1 MKGINMQRLIIS
13 DITLRSSKDSAYS
26 FKEKI
31 EIVRQLDN
39 VGVDIIETA
48 PITNTKTDVL
58 FLHTIA
64 PIVKNSIIS
73 CPVGLTK
80 ESLAIAWN
88 AIKNARRPRLHV
100 MIPTSTVQLE
110 YICHKKPNA
119 AFDLVKQLVS
129 EAKSLCAD
137 VEFSALDATRSESE
151 FLCSMI
157 SAAVTA
163 GATTVTLCDTA
174 GTMLP
179 DEFAKFVNDAYESV
193 PALKNINLAV
203 ECSDSMNMGVACS
216 IASVN
221 AGACQIKTCVGFQ
234 DAPSLEAVAY
244 MLKMRGDS
252 LGVSNSLNQTV
263 ISRTI
268 SGISS
273 FTDSRKSKGG
283 IDAASVNDAT
293 QEISVSSKDDIKTV
307 AEAVRMLGYELN
319 EEDTAKVYEN
329 VQRVATKKPLGAK
342 ELDAIVASSAMQV
355 APTYTLK
362 SYVINSGNIITAT
375 ANIDLEKNGATVSG
389 ISTGDGPID
398 AAFRAIEQIVGHHY
412 ELDDF
417 QIQSVT
423 EGREAMGEAL
433 VRLRANGKLYSGK
446 GVSTDIIGASVRA
459 YINALN
465 KICFEQ

>member
-1 MKGINMQRLIIS
+1 MQTITIS
-13 DITLRSSKDSAYS
+13 DLTLRNNNDSAYS

-31 EIVRQLDN
+31 EIVKQLDN

-58 FLHTIA
+58 FLHTIS

-73 CPVGLTK
+73 CPAGLTK
-80 ESLAIAWN
+80 ESVDVAWN
-88 AIKNARRPRLHV
+88 AIKNARRPRIHV

-119 AFDLVKQLVS
+119 AFELVKQLVS
-129 EAKSLCAD
+129 EAKSLCGD
-137 VEFSALDATRSESE
+137 VEFSAVDATRSERD
-151 FLCSMI
+151 FLCSI
-157 SAAVTA
+157 IDTAVQA

-179 DEFAKFVNDAYESV
+179 DEFGKFVTEMYENV
-193 PALKNINLAV
+193 PSLSGVSLFV
-203 ECSDSMNMGVACS
+203 ECSDAMSMGVACS
-216 IASVN
+216 VASVN
-221 AGACQIKTCVGFQ
+221 SGACGIKTCVGRS

-244 MLKMRGDS
+244 MLKIRGDS
-252 LGVSNSLNQTV
+252 MGITSAVNQTV
-263 ISRTI
+263 IGRTI
-268 SGISS
+268 NNISS
-273 FTDSRKSKGG
+273 LTDSKKSRAF
-283 IDAASVNDAT
+283 DNSAADNASA
-293 QEISVSSKDDIKTV
+293 EISISSNDDIKTV
-307 AEAVRMLGYELN
+307 SECVRALGYDLS
-319 EEDTAKVYEN
+319 EEDVSKVYEN
-329 VQRVATKKPLGAK
+329 VQRVAVKKPIGAR

-355 APTYTLK
+355 APTYTLQ
-362 SYVINSGNIITAT
+362 SYIINSGNIINAT
-375 ANIDLEKNGATVSG
+375 ANIELKKNGASMCG
-389 ISTGDGPID
+389 ISVGDGPID
-398 AAFRAIEQIVGHHY
+398 ASFKAIEQIVGHHY

-423 EGREAMGEAL
+423 EGREAIGEAL

>member
-1 MKGINMQRLIIS
+1 MQKLMIS
-13 DITLRSSKDSAYS
+13 DITLRNSQDSAYS

-31 EIVRQLDN
+31 EIVKQLDN

-48 PITNTKTDVL
+48 PISNTKTDVL

-73 CPVGLTK
+73 CPTGLTK
-80 ESLAIAWN
+80 DSLDIAWS

-100 MIPTSTVQLE
+100 MIPTSPVQLE

-129 EAKSLCAD
+129 EARNLCSD
-137 VEFSALDATRSESE
+137 VEFSAMDATRSERE
-151 FLCSMI
+151 FLFSII
-157 SAAVTA
+157 SAAISA
-163 GATTVTLCDTA
+163 GASTITLCDTA

-179 DEFAKFVNDAYESV
+179 DEFGKFVNEAYSAV
-193 PALKNINLAV
+193 PALSGVKLAV
-203 ECSDSMNMGVACS
+203 ECSDTMSMGVACS
-216 IASVN
+216 VASVN
-221 AGACQIKTCVGFQ
+221 AGACQIKTTVGGSI
-234 DAPSLEAVAY
+234 APQLEAVAY
-244 MLKMRGDS
+244 MLKLRGDS
-252 LGVSNSLNQTV
+252 MNIATSLNQTV
-263 ISRTI
+263 IGRTI
-268 SGISS
+268 GNISA
-273 FTDSRKSKGG
+273 FTDSRKSRTGM
-283 IDAASVNDAT
+283 AAHPEDISA
-293 QEISVSSKDDIKTV
+293 EISVSGNDDIKTV
-307 AEAVRMLGYELN
+307 AECIKALGYDLS
-319 EEDTAKVYEN
+319 EEDISKVYEN
-329 VQRVATKKPLGAK
+329 VQRVANKKSIGTR
-342 ELDAIVASSAMQV
+342 ELDAIVASCAMQV

-389 ISTGDGPID
+389 ISIGDGPID
-398 AAFRAIEQIVGHHY
+398 AAFRAIEQIVGHHF

-423 EGREAMGEAL
+423 EGREAVGEAL

>member
-1 MKGINMQRLIIS
+1 
-13 DITLRSSKDSAYS
+13 
-26 FKEKI
+26 
-31 EIVRQLDN
+31 
-39 VGVDIIETA
+39 
-48 PITNTKTDVL
+48 
-58 FLHTIA
+58 
-64 PIVKNSIIS
+64 
-73 CPVGLTK
+73 
-80 ESLAIAWN
+80 
-88 AIKNARRPRLHV
+88 
-100 MIPTSTVQLE
+100 
-110 YICHKKPNA
+110 
-119 AFDLVKQLVS
+119 
-129 EAKSLCAD
+129 
-137 VEFSALDATRSESE
+137 
-151 FLCSMI
+151 
-157 SAAVTA
+157 
-163 GATTVTLCDTA
+163 
-174 GTMLP
+174 
-179 DEFAKFVNDAYESV
+179 
-193 PALKNINLAV
+193 
-203 ECSDSMNMGVACS
+203 MGVACS

-221 AGACQIKTCVGFQ
+221 AGACQIKTCVGSE
-234 DAPSLEAVAY
+234 DAPSLEAIAY

-273 FTDSRKSKGG
+273 FTDSRKSKSG
-283 IDAASVNDAT
+283 IDVASSGDAG

-329 VQRVATKKPLGAK
+329 VQRVATKKPIGAK

-375 ANIDLEKNGATVSG
+375 ANIDLEKNGAIVSG